1 MAMDRM
7 EDFQAFVAIVDK
19 GSLTAAANQLGR
31 SLQSVSR
38 SLAALEREVGVA
50 LIQRTTRR
58 SNPTDAGLAFYRRLA
73 AALAEI
79 EAAKR
84 ETANRRAEAT
94 GLLRVS
100 ASSAFA
106 PLYVVPALPD
116 FLKAHPRVEV
126 ELDLS
131 DSYVDLVGE
140 GFDLAVRIGELP
152 DSSLK
157 ARLLAHSRRVMF
169 AAPGYLAAHGR
180 PRRPDDLKHHQCI
193 VRTAARDGNAWPFK
207 ADGRI
212 RSVKVGGRFRSS
224 GALAV
229 NEAAARGLGIATAP
243 LWQVRSLVDRGAVEL
258 ILTRYEPPPVS
269 IHAVWP
275 ATRVLPARTQLFI
288 DFLAAR
294 LKDERL

>member
-1 MAMDRM
+1 MDRI

-38 SLAALEREVGVA
+38 SLAALEREIGVA

-94 GLLRVS
+94 GRLRIT

-116 FLKAHPRVEV
+116 FLNAYPRVEV

-140 GFDLAVRIGELP
+140 GYDLAVRIGELP

-169 AAPGYLAAHGR
+169 AAPSYLAAHGR
-180 PRRPDDLKHHQCI
+180 PRRPEDLKQHQCI
-193 VRTAARDGNAWPFK
+193 VRTAARDGNTWPFK
-207 ADGRI
+207 VDGKI
-212 RSVKVGGRFRSS
+212 RGVKVAGRFRTS
-224 GALAV
+224 GALAA

-243 LWQVRSLVDRGAVEL
+243 LWQVRWLVDRGAVEL
-258 ILTRYEPPPVS
+258 ILTRYEPPPAS

-288 DFLAAR
+288 DFLAAH
-294 LKDERL
+294 LKNERL

>member
-1 MAMDRM
+1 MVLDRI

-38 SLAALEREVGVA
+38 SLAALEREIGVA

-94 GLLRVS
+94 GLLRIT

-106 PLYVVPALPD
+106 PLYLVPALPD

-140 GFDLAVRIGELP
+140 GLDLAVRIGELP

-157 ARLLAHSRRVMF
+157 ARLLAHSRRVLF
-169 AAPGYLAAHGR
+169 AAPSYLAAYGR
-180 PRRPDDLKHHQCI
+180 PRRPEDLKHHQCI

-207 ADGRI
+207 IDGRF
-212 RSVKVGGRFRSS
+212 RSVKVAGRFRSS

-243 LWQVRSLVDRGAVEL
+243 LWQVRPLVDRGAVEL

-269 IHAVWP
+269 LHAVWP
-275 ATRVLPARTQLFI
+275 ATRVLPARTQLFV

-294 LKDERL
+294 LKGERL

>member
-1 MAMDRM
+1 MVLDRI

-38 SLAALEREVGVA
+38 SLAALEREIGVA

-94 GLLRVS
+94 GLLRIT

-106 PLYVVPALPD
+106 PLYLVPALPD

-140 GFDLAVRIGELP
+140 GLDLAVRIGELP

-157 ARLLAHSRRVMF
+157 ARLLAHSRRVIF
-169 AAPGYLAAHGR
+169 AAPSYLAAYGR
-180 PRRPDDLKHHQCI
+180 PRRPEDLKHHQCI

-207 ADGRI
+207 IDGRF
-212 RSVKVGGRFRSS
+212 RSVKVAGRFRSS

-243 LWQVRSLVDRGAVEL
+243 LWQVRPLIDRGAVEL

-269 IHAVWP
+269 LHAVWP
-275 ATRVLPARTQLFI
+275 ATRVLPARTQLFV

-294 LKDERL
+294 LKGERL

>member
-1 MAMDRM
+1 MDRI
-7 EDFQAFVAIVDK
+7 EDFQAFVAVVDK
-19 GSLTAAANQLGR
+19 GSLTGAANQLGR

-38 SLAALEREVGVA
+38 SLAALEREIGVE

-84 ETANRRAEAT
+84 ETANRRAEAA
-94 GLLRVS
+94 GRLRIA

-106 PLYVVPALPD
+106 PLYLVPALPD

-131 DSYVDLVGE
+131 DNYVDLVGE

-169 AAPGYLAAHGR
+169 AAPSYLAAHGR
-180 PRRPDDLKHHQCI
+180 PRRPEDLKGHQCI
-193 VRTAARDGNAWPFK
+193 VRTAARDGNAWPFRV
-207 ADGRI
+207 DGRI
-212 RSVKVGGRFRSS
+212 RSVKVAGRFRTS
-224 GALAV
+224 GALAA

-243 LWQVRSLVDRGAVEL
+243 LWQVRALVDRGAVEL
-258 ILTRYEPPPVS
+258 ILPRCEPPPVS

-294 LKDERL
+294 LKNERL

>member
-1 MAMDRM
+1 MNRI
-7 EDFQAFVAIVDK
+7 EDFQAFVAIVEK
-19 GSLTAAANQLGR
+19 GSLTAAARHLGR
-31 SLQSVSR
+31 SLQAVSR
-38 SLAALEREVGVA
+38 SLAGLEAQLGVE
-50 LIQRTTRR
+50 LVRRTTRR
-58 SNPTDAGLAFYRRLA
+58 SSSTDAGLAFYRRLT
-73 AALAEI
+73 AALGEI
-79 EAAKR
+79 EAA
-84 ETANRRAEAT
+84 ELEASNRRVEAT
-94 GLLRVS
+94 GVLCIA

-106 PLYVVPALPD
+106 PLYIVPVLPA

-131 DSYVDLVGE
+131 DSYVDLIGE

-157 ARLLAHSRRVMF
+157 AKPLAHSRRVMF
-169 AAPGYLAAHGR
+169 ASPSYLAAHGR
-180 PRRPDDLKHHQCI
+180 PRRPEDLKGHQCI

-207 ADGRI
+207 VDGRLRTI
-212 RSVKVGGRFRSS
+212 NVAGRFRTS
-224 GALAV
+224 GAAAA

-243 LWQVRSLVDRGAVEL
+243 LWQVRPLLDRGAVEL
-258 ILTRYEPPPVS
+258 LLTRFEPRPVS

-275 ATRVLPARTQLFI
+275 ATKVLPARTQLFI